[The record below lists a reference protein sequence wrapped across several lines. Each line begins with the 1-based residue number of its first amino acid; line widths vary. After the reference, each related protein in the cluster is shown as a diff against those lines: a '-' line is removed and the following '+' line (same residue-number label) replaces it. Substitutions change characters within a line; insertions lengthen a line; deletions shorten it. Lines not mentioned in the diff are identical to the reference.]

1 MSHFGQFA
9 LASSILVLAGSSAF
23 AQQPA
28 PATASTPSAAAQ
40 TASAKLLDYSKEA
53 AVVERMDRVYR
64 YAADGTGS
72 EDATVVIHVQDDSA
86 VKTWSVLSFNFAS
99 SAQHV
104 EVHHVRIHHPDGSTT
119 ETPASDAQEMPAAVT
134 REAPFYSDLKE
145 EQIPIRGLR
154 SGDRLEYNVSIVRTR
169 AEAAPNHFWDSE
181 TLYTQANGLVVL
193 SESVELRYPKTK
205 YVQVWSPGR
214 KPAVSEEGNESV
226 YRWTNSQL
234 KPIASLTKQEIARLR
249 AMDSDDDGGKLP
261 DIEWTTF
268 HSWEEVGAWYRGLE
282 GHRIDPDEDIR
293 AKVAALTAGK
303 TTPEEKVKA
312 IYGFVG
318 PQIRYIGVAFGVGRY
333 QPHEA
338 SEVMQNQYGDCKDK
352 HTLLAAMLTAAGFQP
367 DAVLIGY
374 QKRFNEAVPSPA
386 DFNHLITHL
395 SVDGQSIWLDSTAE
409 VAPYRLLLPALRDKQ
424 ALIVPASGPVHI
436 DRTPKDPPFP
446 SVIHFDVEGSLDDKG
461 VSHSH
466 MVLVV
471 RGDRELLFR
480 QTVRAVTPSRWD
492 ELMQRFS
499 EAFGYS
505 GKVSHADFS
514 RPEDTAEPVRITYD
528 YEREKAGDW
537 DNLRIIPQIMPLGF
551 GLLDEK
557 DPPVTPIDLGG
568 KRDETDHAVLTL
580 PPGWGADLPPDIHTK
595 TPFLTFDKTYKFL
608 DGKIITDRRLEVL
621 QDKLPATEWKSYQ
634 KWVSEY
640 GGENYIQ
647 LARGGAGHAAGI
659 FNPKAEEL
667 IQAAAQLESQ
677 RDWDGAKVKLDEAK
691 KLNET
696 QAYLWSGYGYLAMM
710 NGKMNEAITD
720 VNREIAAHPDE
731 DRAYLLLASL
741 QSQRDQKKE
750 AQQTL
755 KKLLE
760 RSPGN
765 EDAGLMLGRM
775 QVTGGDYPEAESTL
789 RPIAKDHQDNA
800 QLQLLYATAL
810 LRVDKKT
817 EGETVLKKLL
827 ESDDPVM
834 LNSAAYELAEANLDL
849 PLAEQAA
856 RQSIHVL
863 ETQID
868 AAGGGAS
875 SHEALRRAT
884 QLVSTWDTLGWILF
898 LENHAQEAEGWV
910 RAAWTNGANGDL
922 GLHLGQILE
931 SLGKKEEAMKFYEL
945 AQSAPRGDDR
955 AGTEKLLRAREA
967 ALLKAGTPIQV
978 HDSSKALQDER
989 TFKVERGPNKE
1000 QGWATVE
1007 LEVSPAGVSN
1017 IRIVEGDTKLDSIAE
1032 KLKTVDFH
1040 STFPAESKVH
1050 LQRRGV
1056 LSCHSGETCAFM
1068 MMEARV
1074 ALSDATPLTI
1084 H

>member
-1 MSHFGQFA
+1 MSHFRQFA
-9 LASSILVLAGSSAF
+9 LASSILVLVGSIAF

-28 PATASTPSAAAQ
+28 PTAATNPSASAQ
-40 TASAKLLDYSKEA
+40 AGSVKTADYSKEA
-53 AVVERMDRVYR
+53 AVLERMDRVYR

-86 VKTWSVLSFNFAS
+86 VKTWSVLSFSFAS

-104 EVHHVRIHHPDGSTT
+104 EVHYVRIHHPDGSTT

-154 SGDRLEYNVSIVRTR
+154 SGDRLEYSVSIVRTR
-169 AEAAPNHFWDSE
+169 AEGAPNHFWDSE
-181 TLYTQANGLVVL
+181 TFYTQANGLVVL

-226 YRWTNSQL
+226 YRWTSSQL
-234 KPIASLTKQEIARLR
+234 KPVASLTKQEIARLS
-249 AMDSDDDGGKLP
+249 AADADDDNGKLP

-282 GHRIDPDEDIR
+282 GHRIEPDDDIR
-293 AKVAALTAGK
+293 AKVATLTAGK

-312 IYGFVG
+312 IYGYVG

-374 QKRFNEAVPSPA
+374 QKRFNEAVPSPR

-395 SVDGQSIWLDSTAE
+395 SVEGQSVWLDSTAE

-424 ALIVPASGPVHI
+424 TLIVPASGLVRI
-436 DRTPKDPPFP
+436 ERTPKDPPFP
-446 SVIHFDVEGSLDDKG
+446 STVHFDVEGSLDDKG

-466 MVLVV
+466 MVLVI
-471 RGDRELLFR
+471 RGDREVLFR
-480 QTVRAVTPSRWD
+480 QAVRSVSPSRWD

-505 GKVSHADFS
+505 GKISHAEFS

-537 DNLRIIPQIMPLGF
+537 DNLRIIPQTIPMAF
-551 GLLDEK
+551 GRVDEK
-557 DPPVTPIDLGG
+557 DPPVTSIALGG
-568 KRDETDHAVLTL
+568 KRIEIDHAVMTL

-595 TPFLTFDKTYKFL
+595 TSFLTFDETYKFF
-608 DGKIITDRRLEVL
+608 DGKIITDRKLEVL
-621 QDKLPATEWKSYQ
+621 QDKLPAAEWRSYQ

-647 LARGGAGHAAGI
+647 LTRGGAGHAAGV
-659 FNPKAEEL
+659 FDPKAEEL
-667 IQAAAQLESQ
+667 IQTAAQLESQ
-677 RDWDGAKVKLDEAK
+677 RDWDAAKAKLDEAK
-691 KLNET
+691 KLNDT
-696 QAYLWSGYGYLAMM
+696 QAYLWSSYGYIAMM
-710 NGKMNEAITD
+710 SGKMNEAITD

-731 DRAYLLLASL
+731 DRAYQLLATL
-741 QSQRDQKKE
+741 QLQRNQNKE

-760 RSPGN
+760 RSPEN
-765 EDAGLMLGRM
+765 EDAGLMLGNM
-775 QVTGGDYPEAESTL
+775 QMTGGDYTEAEKTL

-800 QLQLLYATAL
+800 KLQLLYAAAL
-810 LRVDKKT
+810 LRIDKKP
-817 EGETVLKKLL
+817 EAETMLKKLL
-827 ESDDPVM
+827 ESDDPVT
-834 LNSAAYELAEANLDL
+834 LNSAAYKLAEENLDL
-849 PLAEQAA
+849 PLAEKAA

-884 QLVSTWDTLGWILF
+884 QLVSTWDTLGLILF
-898 LENHAQEAEGWV
+898 LEGRADEGEGWV
-910 RAAWTNGANGDL
+910 RAAWTNGANDDL

-931 SLGKKEEAMKFYEL
+931 SLGKKEEALKFYEL
-945 AQSAPRGDDR
+945 GQSAPQGADR
-955 AGTEKLLRAREA
+955 ANTEKLLRARET
-967 ALLKAGTPIQV
+967 ALIKAGTPIQV
-978 HDSSKALQDER
+978 HDGFKTMQDDR
-989 TFKVERGPNKE
+989 TFKVERGTHKE

-1007 LEVSPAGVSN
+1007 LEVSPSGVSN
-1017 IRIVEGDTKLDSIAE
+1017 IRIVEGDTKLNPIAE

-1040 STFPAESKVH
+1040 STFPTESKVH

-1056 LSCHSGETCAFM
+1056 LSCHSGDTCTFM

-1074 ALSDATPLTI
+1074 ALSDATP
-1084 H
+1084 